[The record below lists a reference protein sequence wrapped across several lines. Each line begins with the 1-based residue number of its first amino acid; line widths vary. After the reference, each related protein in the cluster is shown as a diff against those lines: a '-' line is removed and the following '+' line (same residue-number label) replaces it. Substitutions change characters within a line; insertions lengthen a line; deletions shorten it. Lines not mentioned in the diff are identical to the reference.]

1 MKQMVDLSGGW
12 EMTREDNEM
21 ERLVRDRIIQ
31 GNRDGFAE
39 RQFEDA
45 QIRMAI
51 KIEKIVKII
60 FTIPVLMVYLYFMRI
75 VIQWLYGMVW

>member
-1 MKQMVDLSGGW
+1 MARK
-12 EMTREDNEM
+12 DNETQRM
-21 ERLVRDRIIQ
+21 IRDRIIQ
-31 GNRDGFAE
+31 GNREDFKE

-51 KIEKIVKII
+51 KIEKIIKII
-60 FTIPVLMVYLYFMRI
+60 FTIPVLIVYLYFMRI